1 MEQMKLG
8 WIGTGVMGNAMC
20 GHLMSAG
27 HQLFVYNRTRSKADN
42 LVERGAHWCDSP
54 KELAQNC
61 DVIFSIVGFPPDV
74 ETVLLG
80 EQGVLAGA
88 KAGSII
94 VDMTTSSPELARTI
108 YEAAGKQGVAA
119 LDAPVS
125 GGDVGAR
132 EGTLAIMVGGDREV
146 CERVRPLF
154 QAMGENI
161 SYMGGAGA
169 GQHTKM
175 CNQILVAGTMIGTVE
190 SLLYAERMGMDLDA
204 VIDVIGQGAA
214 RSWMINN
221 LGRRIA
227 KGDFN
232 PGFYIKHFV
241 KDMGIALAEAQRMNL
256 SLPGLALV
264 NQFYIV
270 AQAMGYENL
279 GTQGLYRVLAR
290 INNRE
295 QAAASKQ

>member
-1 MEQMKLG
+1 MEPMKLG
-8 WIGTGVMGNAMC
+8 WIGTGVMGNSMC
-20 GHLMSAG
+20 GHLLAAG
-27 HQLFVYNRTRSKADN
+27 HQLNVYNRTRGKADN
-42 LVERGAHWCDSP
+42 LIAKGAVWCGSP
-54 KELAQNC
+54 RELAQNSEI
-61 DVIFSIVGFPPDV
+61 VFSIVGFPPDV
-74 ETVLLG
+74 ESVVLG
-80 EQGVLAGA
+80 ADGVLAGA
-88 KAGSII
+88 RPGTVM
-94 VDMTTSSPELARTI
+94 VDMTTSSPELARSV
-108 YEAAGKQGVAA
+108 YAEAGKRSVAA

-132 EGTLAIMVGGDREV
+132 EATLAIMVGGDQEV
-146 CERVRPLF
+146 FERVRPLF
-154 QAMGENI
+154 EIMGKNV

-190 SLLYAERMGMDLDA
+190 SLLYAQRMGMDLDA

-264 NQFYIV
+264 NQFYVI

-279 GTQGLYRVLAR
+279 GTQGLYKVLAR
-290 INNRE
+290 INNME
-295 QAAASKQ
+295 GVE

>member
-125 GGDVGAR
+125 GGDIGAR

>member
-1 MEQMKLG
+1 MEKMKLG
-8 WIGTGVMGNAMC
+8 WIGTGVMGNAIC
-20 GHLMSAG
+20 GHLIDAG
-27 HQLFVYNRTRSKADN
+27 HQLSVYNRTKSKADN
-42 LVERGAHWCDSP
+42 LVTNGAVWCSSP
-54 KELAQNC
+54 REVANNSNI
-61 DVIFSIVGFPPDV
+61 VFSIVGFPPDV
-74 ETVLLG
+74 ESVLLG
-80 EQGVLAGA
+80 ENGVLAGA
-88 KAGSII
+88 RPGMVM
-94 VDMTTSSPELARTI
+94 VDMTTSSPELARTVS
-108 YEAAGKQGVAA
+108 EEAGKRSVSA

-132 EGTLAIMVGGDREV
+132 EATLAIMVGGEQDV
-146 CERVRPLF
+146 FERVKPLF
-154 QAMGENI
+154 ENMGGNI

-190 SLLYAERMGMDLDA
+190 SLLYAQRMGMDLDA

-227 KGDFN
+227 NGDFN

-270 AQAMGYENL
+270 AQAMGYEDL

-290 INNRE
+290 INNMEDSAR
-295 QAAASKQ
+295 AG